1 MIRKASIDSL
11 IESNFGGEVCDIV
24 ESIFN
29 KVKIDSDVLSPTD
42 KNEILEDLATLNK
55 IASKNGTELVYTE
68 TNSLEKDIRNYFLSV
83 LQANKKSNI

>member
-83 LQANKKSNI
+83 LQANKKI

>member
-1 MIRKASIDSL
+1 MIRKTSIDSL
-11 IESNFGGEVCDIV
+11 IESNFGDQVCDIV

-83 LQANKKSNI
+83 LQANKKI